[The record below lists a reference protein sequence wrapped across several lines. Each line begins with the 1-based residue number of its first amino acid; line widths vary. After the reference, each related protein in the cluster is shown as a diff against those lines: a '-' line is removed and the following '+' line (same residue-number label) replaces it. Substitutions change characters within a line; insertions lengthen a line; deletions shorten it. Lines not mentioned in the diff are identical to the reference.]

1 VQQHAGTQLVS
12 AKKQQIMLHS
22 VLAVF
27 AKHKQQ
33 GVVAVKKTEKHE
45 GFAIPPVY
53 QFEQVASA
61 IHQES

>member
-1 VQQHAGTQLVS
+1 LEN
-12 AKKQQIMLHS
+12 
-22 VLAVF
+22 
-27 AKHKQQ
+27 HKQKK

-45 GFAIPPVY
+45 SFAIPPVY

>member
-1 VQQHAGTQLVS
+1 VQQHAGTQLES
-12 AKKQQIMLHS
+12 AKKQQILLHS

-27 AKHKQQ
+27 AKAQTT
-33 GVVAVKKTEKHE
+33 GCGGCKKTEKHE

-53 QFEQVASA
+53 KFEQVASA

>member
-1 VQQHAGTQLVS
+1 LQSTN
-12 AKKQQIMLHS
+12 KK
-22 VLAVF
+22 
-27 AKHKQQ
+27 